1 MREWFLKVFF
11 HGGFDTVFTGSN
23 VKFGSSLPVILTIV
37 ASSLRLQWKQNK
49 RHDNFT
55 E

>member
-11 HGGFDTVFTGSN
+11 HGGFDTVFTRSN

-37 ASSLRLQWKQNK
+37 ASSLRLQ
-49 RHDNFT
+49 
-55 E
+55 